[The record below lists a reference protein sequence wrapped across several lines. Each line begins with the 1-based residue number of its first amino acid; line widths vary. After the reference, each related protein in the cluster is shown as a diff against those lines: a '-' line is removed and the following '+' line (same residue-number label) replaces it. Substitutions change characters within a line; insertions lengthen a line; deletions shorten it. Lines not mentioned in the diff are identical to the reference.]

1 MGNKCCNG
9 ASEQYNVVIEK
20 DENLGKDEENVTEN
34 FQFHR
39 TYIKTNKIKLHLH
52 DQMLRNYCN
61 PLYLMQAEKVLAD
74 LIYITD

>member
-34 FQFHR
+34 F
-39 TYIKTNKIKLHLH
+39 
-52 DQMLRNYCN
+52 
-61 PLYLMQAEKVLAD
+61 
-74 LIYITD
+74 